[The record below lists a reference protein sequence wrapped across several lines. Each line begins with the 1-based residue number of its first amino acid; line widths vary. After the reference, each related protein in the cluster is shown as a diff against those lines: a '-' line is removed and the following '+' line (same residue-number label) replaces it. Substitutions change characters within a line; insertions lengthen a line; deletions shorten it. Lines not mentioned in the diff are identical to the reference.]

1 MKYFIILVL
10 LFSSCLVWSQSL
22 TFLYKGRVENND
34 IGGFEQGVKVSV
46 VQNGSSLFNTTTA
59 SSGKYTLR
67 GDINYTSPFEV
78 VFSKDGLVSKKVSFD
93 FTRINE
99 EDLPAGD
106 EYRPVEALD
115 MSMFKKRENVDFS
128 FLDSQPVAKFDWN
141 TRKMEADLDD
151 VASADIKVKILKL
164 LAEAEKNKADAEINY
179 QKAITEAD
187 KFFTE
192 VNYEAALTKYE
203 EALGYKPTEKYPADK
218 ILELDALIQAQKQED
233 LAEKQENEAYYAA
246 IEEADR
252 LRDQDQLESA
262 VSKYEEALVLKV
274 EQYPKDQVIALNDRI
289 DAKKKELE
297 NQVKYDEA
305 INRGDAFLKQN
316 SLRAAKDMYT
326 NASKLKPSEQYPL
339 DKLKELEA
347 KLNTLADQ
355 EAEKIKYQDAIEV
368 ADALFEKESYQ
379 SSKAKYEE
387 ALSIESAATYPKNR
401 IVICDEKI
409 AELAAQKEKAENIA
423 RLLSE
428 GNAAITSTDW
438 GNAKL
443 KFTEVLSIDNGNVE
457 AIEKLALVITEIE
470 KANDVEAL
478 EVKFNSLVKE
488 GDVAFIGEEF
498 DNSLVKYN
506 EALGI
511 KTTPELEQKIADAN
525 AKIQE
530 LKELADQ
537 KAANKA
543 KKDQYDFA
551 IAAADNHFSEASWN
565 EAIAKYREALTFDDS
580 QTYPSARILKIEGII
595 AEEKANSDKE
605 AANLA
610 MKEKYD
616 ALIAEADGH
625 FNTSSWD
632 NSIAKYREAIM
643 IDETQPYPTDRISEI
658 EGLIADEKVNADKE
672 AADLAKKEKYDAL
685 IAEADGHFNTSSW
698 DNSIAK
704 YREAISIDDT
714 QTYPTDR
721 ISKIEGLIAEEKVN
735 ADKEAADLA
744 KKEQYDAKILEADNQ
759 FNAANWDDAITKY
772 REAITIDNSQN
783 YPVERISEIEAEIAA
798 KKSEAEQLAVE
809 QTKQEEIQKLLEEG
823 KTLFEND
830 ELTSAVTKY
839 ESVLAIENTN
849 TKALDRIEAIK
860 ALIQQQSDTNALDEA
875 FTKLRDEG
883 YQLASEDNLDS
894 AVEKLNGALAIKDDS
909 DVQEKMEELKK
920 LIEENKASKKLK
932 EKYAQVIAS
941 AQTKEVSEDFAG
953 AIMKYEEASSLK
965 PNEIIPIEKIEEL
978 KTIIANRAA
987 NEIID
992 KKYSVLMLEADGL
1005 MSAKVYLGAIDKYK
1019 EALNVKDEQEPKDKI
1034 EEALRLDNAKKL
1046 NANALYSELL
1056 TQAESFIDSKKYD
1069 QAITLLET
1077 AKGQRPNDLR
1087 PDTMLDRIALL
1098 RKSEREYLSLMD
1110 AGNALEAS
1118 KDYEDA
1124 ILKFSAA
1131 GQKIREAKEPEER
1144 IAEMRKLIA
1153 EEASARQQE
1162 KLYKRYMSSGEE
1174 SQAERNFIMALSHY
1188 QNALSVKVADLK
1200 AQNKIDEIQQI
1211 LDDLSNTQSIELD
1224 LKNKFDALVKIADGL
1239 FSAEDYISAKNKYEE
1254 ALSLMPRNSYVEL
1267 QIKECVIQS
1276 KIKSVA
1282 EEEQNYQKILR
1293 VADKYFSTEDYDKSI
1308 EYYKRALK
1316 FRVNDPYPK
1325 EKLAEIHAILN
1336 PAFIESAELTDLG
1349 DPFDNSIMDGAF
1361 ILAKAESERRSLKN
1375 TKIEQEL
1382 RGIENEYTARSAEKT
1397 KSHYETTNDI
1407 YLIYQRITV
1416 EAGENQL
1423 TQQEISEAL
1432 RRAKLELEIK
1442 DSDNIRFENAENL
1455 NDQNILYGI
1464 NKSSKIDY
1472 SEREVVYQENTDIMN
1487 AYTKSAA
1494 EKRGRIFAD
1503 DYKLNI
1509 DDQGALYEINEKS
1522 AIDYGERESVYQ
1534 ENTDIMKDYN
1544 TSHATARSAEITTDY
1559 YANIKS
1565 DQELNTIKSKFDDG
1579 VIERTQERHEVGVK
1593 IDEIGDYERDAY
1605 STMNSRKSG
1614 QLLINQG
1621 ELALIEI
1628 AAQETAENESK
1639 QALTNSEVL
1648 KEGNRELSI
1657 AHEGEN
1663 YRETK
1668 KYQLNKQLI
1677 AEEVEV
1683 SGEINEIAE
1692 DALAEKIEYVNR
1704 MNKTSRANHVE
1715 ALKGD
1720 LGSRMN
1726 AEESI
1731 STIYAEVSD
1740 DAIDEKKK
1748 LEQNNNAL
1756 VQLDKTLKA
1765 DIAADNIGQTDKH
1778 YDAQK
1783 KLSKINDAPKNKSI
1797 IPNSLGEAYPEGVSE
1812 ESFTRSDQDGLV
1824 KTIITR
1830 RVVVIEAH
1838 ANVYIRTQSLNGIT
1852 YSKNGK
1858 PSLSSVWSSE
1868 TQGPH
1873 LERHY

>member
-10 LFSSCLVWSQSL
+10 LFSSCLAWSQSL

-164 LAEAEKNKADAEINY
+164 LAEADKNKADAEINY

-233 LAEKQENEAYYAA
+233 LADKQENEAYYAA

-274 EQYPKDQVIALNDRI
+274 EQYPKDQIVALNNRI

-297 NQVKYDEA
+297 NQVKYDAA
-305 INRGDAFLKQN
+305 IKRGDTFLEQN

-326 NASKLKPSEQYPL
+326 NASKLKPSEQYPI

-347 KLNTLADQ
+347 KLNTQADQ
-355 EAEKIKYQDAIEV
+355 EAEKIKYQDAIEA

-428 GNAAITSTDW
+428 GNVAITSTDW
-438 GNAKL
+438 ENAKL
-443 KFTEVLSIDNGNVE
+443 KFTEVLSIDNANVE

-478 EVKFNSLVKE
+478 EIKFNSLVKE
-488 GDVAFIGEEF
+488 GDVAFTGEEF
-498 DNSLVKYN
+498 ENSLVKYN

-511 KTTPELEQKIADAN
+511 KTTPELEQKIADTK

-551 IAAADNHFSEASWN
+551 ITAADNHFNEASWN

-580 QTYPSARILKIEGII
+580 QTYPSARIIKIEGII
-595 AEEKANSDKE
+595 AEEQANSDKE
-605 AANLA
+605 AADLA
-610 MKEKYD
+610 TKEKYD

-632 NSIAKYREAIM
+632 NSIAKYREAI
-643 IDETQPYPTDRISEI
+643 
-658 EGLIADEKVNADKE
+658 A
-672 AADLAKKEKYDAL
+672 
-685 IAEADGHFNTSSW
+685 
-698 DNSIAK
+698 
-704 YREAISIDDT
+704 IDDT
-714 QTYPTDR
+714 QTYPADR
-721 ISKIEGLIAEEKVN
+721 ISEIEGLIAEEKVN

-744 KKEQYDAKILEADNQ
+744 TKEQYDAKILEADNQ

-798 KKSEAEQLAVE
+798 KNSEAEQLAAE
-809 QTKQEEIQKLLEEG
+809 QKKQEEIQKLLEEG

-909 DVQEKMEELKK
+909 DVQEKIEELKK
-920 LIEENKASKKLK
+920 LIEENKASKNLK

-953 AIMKYEEASSLK
+953 AIMKYEEATSLK

-1144 IAEMRKLIA
+1144 IAEMRILIA

-1162 KLYKRYMSSGEE
+1162 KLYKRYMSRGED

-1188 QNALSVKVADLK
+1188 QNALSVKVADQN

-1254 ALSLMPRNSYVEL
+1254 ALSLMSGNSYVEL

-1276 KIKSVA
+1276 KLKSVA

-1293 VADKYFSTEDYDKSI
+1293 VADKYFSTEDYNKSI

-1382 RGIENEYTARSAEKT
+1382 RGIQNEHTARSAEKT

-1472 SEREVVYQENTDIMN
+1472 GEREVVYKENTDIMN

-1494 EKRGRIFAD
+1494 EERGRIFAD

-1544 TSHATARSAEITTDY
+1544 TSHAAARSAEITTDY
-1559 YANIKS
+1559 YANIRS

-1579 VIERTQERHEVGVK
+1579 VIERTQERQEVGVK

-1677 AEEVEV
+1677 DEEVEV